1 MLRREESIRVL
12 KIINR
17 KWKNEIGMKV
27 FQTTN
32 LH

>member
-17 KWKNEIGMKV
+17 KWKNKIGMKV
-27 FQTTN
+27 FQKTN